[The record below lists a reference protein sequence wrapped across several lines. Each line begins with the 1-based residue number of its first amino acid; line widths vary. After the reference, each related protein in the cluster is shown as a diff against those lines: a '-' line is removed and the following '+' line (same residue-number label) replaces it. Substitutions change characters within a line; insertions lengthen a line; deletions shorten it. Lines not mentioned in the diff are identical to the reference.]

1 MDCKPFALEGYI
13 YTPLSN
19 TGEVLDNLSPI
30 TAWPSYNGTGGFL
43 APSHQQQ
50 EQEQHLDAYSGFT
63 TVQFNDQVVPA
74 FDTIY
79 TSQSPSPVPD
89 TTFSA
94 AAATFSNF
102 DNISTDSF
110 HDFDSFNINDI
121 NHHSQIDFNSL
132 FDSSDAYSNNNTERK
147 NEADMSLLTTTY
159 ITKSAALNLNNLTPF
174 SIHPQLT
181 MSRSSSIT
189 SAMSFI
195 DPSLLSQNNN
205 NNNSNSN
212 TNTNSCGAS
221 SSAFSTPLTRRLST
235 LSNGSFESENESYA
249 TMHNMFENNLRM
261 SSPAFGSYSSERFES
276 QSPLSTF
283 TSVTAAASPET
294 TPAPEFTFLAPPT
307 VSQDIQLTDGSVLR
321 FDGSSFRPTS
331 STSATTTTTMM
342 NNAHLASGMIAMPM
356 YRPSAMIDPTLTS
369 PPIMM
374 VDTHLQMATI
384 ASCANTSAYYNSMNL
399 EAPLPRH
406 QMSYSINDSFKT
418 YNKSPYH
425 KHIPLK
431 SVDTTTD
438 SISFA
443 SALMSPYS
451 AARRG
456 SADSTFSTA
465 TSSSNLSKLVMGSHS
480 RHSSTASFK
489 DFDDRSIK
497 RVSSSSSLLS
507 SSSPSVTS
515 SSAFSSGSSESRP
528 CSSTSTKYRKDKNGE
543 FQCPY
548 AGCDYRYNLKREFN
562 RHRNV
567 HVFAGKDKYRCMNC
581 SSGLCRL
588 DSVKR
593 HMEAKGKADCLKKGL
608 YEEFHESGQYSL
620 IRKCKQSWYEAAAA
634 ARAFAAGK
642 QKV

>member
-1 MDCKPFALEGYI
+1 MNCKPFALEGYI

-43 APSHQQQ
+43 APSHQQR

-63 TVQFNDQVVPA
+63 AVHFNDQVAPA

-89 TTFSA
+89 TTLSA
-94 AAATFSNF
+94 ATATFSNF

-121 NHHSQIDFNSL
+121 NYHSQIDFNSL
-132 FDSSDAYSNNNTERK
+132 
-147 NEADMSLLTTTY
+147 
-159 ITKSAALNLNNLTPF
+159 
-174 SIHPQLT
+174 
-181 MSRSSSIT
+181 
-189 SAMSFI
+189 
-195 DPSLLSQNNN
+195 
-205 NNNSNSN
+205 
-212 TNTNSCGAS
+212 
-221 SSAFSTPLTRRLST
+221 
-235 LSNGSFESENESYA
+235 FESENESYA
-249 TMHNMFENNLRM
+249 TMHNMFESNLRM

-283 TSVTAAASPET
+283 TSVTAATSPET

-331 STSATTTTTMM
+331 TTSATTTTTMM
-342 NNAHLASGMIAMPM
+342 NNAHLASGMIAMPV

-374 VDTHLQMATI
+374 VDTHLQMATV

-406 QMSYSINDSFKT
+406 QMSYSTNDSFKT

-425 KHIPLK
+425 KYIPLK

-443 SALMSPYS
+443 SALISPYS

-465 TSSSNLSKLVMGSHS
+465 TSSSNLSRLVIGSHS

-507 SSSPSVTS
+507 SSSLSVTS
-515 SSAFSSGSSESRP
+515 SSAFSPGSPESRP